1 MPDYTFY
8 TTEYLGDSIPGE
20 EFFRLAKRAAEQLN
34 TYKRAFTVTVPNEN
48 AEAMA
53 ICAMADA
60 LFYFEAVQNGTGGA
74 VSSASVGGVS
84 VSYAGANSAVD
95 VSRKA
100 QERELY
106 QCARRYLDIYR
117 GCG

>member
-8 TTEYLGDSIPGE
+8 TTEYLGDSISGE
-20 EFFRLAKRAAEQLN
+20 DFFRLSKRAAEQLAL
-34 TYKRAFTVTVPNEN
+34 YKRMYTVNAPDSN
-48 AEAMA
+48 AEDMA

-60 LFYFEAVQNGTGGA
+60 ILYFEAAQNGAGGA
-74 VSSASVGGVS
+74 VSSAAIGSVS
-84 VSYAGANSAVD
+84 VSYAGTGTVD
-95 VSRKA
+95 VSQKA

-106 QCARRYLDIYR
+106 RCAKRYLDIYR

>member
-34 TYKRAFTVTVPNEN
+34 TYKRAFTVTVPDEN

-53 ICAMADA
+53 I
-60 LFYFEAVQNGTGGA
+60 
-74 VSSASVGGVS
+74 
-84 VSYAGANSAVD
+84 
-95 VSRKA
+95 
-100 QERELY
+100 
-106 QCARRYLDIYR
+106 
-117 GCG
+117 